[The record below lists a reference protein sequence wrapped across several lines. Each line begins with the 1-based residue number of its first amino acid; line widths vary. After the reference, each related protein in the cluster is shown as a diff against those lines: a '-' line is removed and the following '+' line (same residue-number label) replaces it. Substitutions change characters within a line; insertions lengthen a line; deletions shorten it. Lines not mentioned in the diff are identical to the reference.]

1 MTTLILILGG
11 LALALV
17 GGAAVFSAG
26 AKAALPLPSPPE
38 GEGLPTVRRV
48 YLRDLGFGIAF
59 GAIAVSQWIAAIVVN
74 LR

>member
-1 MTTLILILGG
+1 MYTLILILGG
-11 LALALV
+11 LALAIV

-26 AKAALPLPSPPE
+26 AKAALPFPSHAE
-38 GEGLPTVRRV
+38 GDEPQPARRV

-59 GAIAVSQWIAAIVVN
+59 GAIAVSQWIAAVIVN